1 MFVPGDGGVCGVNI
15 HEASGAL
22 GFDIDISEDSIVTDA
37 LILARVTRM
46 SDGQS
51 SFVMCGNDG
60 LDAVVRA
67 GLIECGRQVNDGGWE
82 DLDDDD

>member
-1 MFVPGDGGVCGVNI
+1 VNI
-15 HEASGAL
+15 GQAITSL
-22 GFDIDISEDSIVTDA
+22 GFGVEVADDAMVTDA
-37 LILARVTRM
+37 VILARVTRM

-67 GLIECGRQVNDGGWE
+67 GLIDCARQVNEGGWE
-82 DLDDDD
+82 DIDDDD